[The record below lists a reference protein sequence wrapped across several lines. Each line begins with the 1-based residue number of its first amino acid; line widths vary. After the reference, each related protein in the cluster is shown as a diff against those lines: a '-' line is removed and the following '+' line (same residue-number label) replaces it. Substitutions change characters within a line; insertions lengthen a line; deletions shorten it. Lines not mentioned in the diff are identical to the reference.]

1 MSPSRSPSKLQFIA
15 ALPTFDTDQAA
26 QLVWHWLVDKLQ
38 DVSGVCYYK
47 YPIVGFGGSEIPD
60 FTLLVRGYQPFAI
73 RCVDFD
79 LADIQSIDQDSWQVR
94 DGGKSKTIDSPFAVA
109 DDFKVWLNQRFERER
124 PLRGKVSPV
133 GVVAFPL
140 ITRQSFLEKFD
151 VPHDSQIFWRDGE
164 LLERFLNDNTC
175 NLTDDEWRIAR
186 SVLQAATPINI
197 ASGPTPSKA
206 DTIGKAIR
214 VLEKRIALLDE
225 EQQKVAIQIPPGPQR
240 IRGLAGTGKTVL
252 LAMRASNIH
261 QHFPDKRILFTFHT
275 QSLYNQATKL
285 ITRFYRFHSDQD
297 PDWDKIH
304 VRHSW

>member
-1 MSPSRSPSKLQFIA
+1 MPRIESSKSNSKLQFVA

-26 QLVWHWLVDKLQ
+26 QLVWHWLEDKLQ
-38 DVSGVCYYK
+38 NASGVCYYK
-47 YPIVGFGGSEIPD
+47 YPIVGFGGAEIPD

-73 RCVDFD
+73 KCID
-79 LADIQSIDQDSWQVR
+79 LDLVDIQEVSTETWHVR
-94 DGGKSKTIDSPFAVA
+94 DGGKIKNIDSPFAVA

-133 GVVAFPL
+133 GVVALPL
-140 ITRQSFLEKFD
+140 ITRQSFFEKFD
-151 VPHDSQIFWRDGE
+151 AAQDSHIFWRDGD
-164 LLERFLNDNTC
+164 RVQMFLDDNEC
-175 NLTDDEWRIAR
+175 RLTDEEWRIAR
-186 SVLQAATPINI
+186 SVLQAATPINV
-197 ASGPTPSKA
+197 ASGPAPSKA

-214 VLEKRIALLDE
+214 ILEKRIALLDE

-275 QSLYNQATKL
+275 QSLYNQATN
-285 ITRFYRFHSDQD
+285 
-297 PDWDKIH
+297 
-304 VRHSW
+304 